1 MKNLSIRVDG
11 REIKIPDSKVRL
23 DKLAEMLKDDYQGHI
38 CMAKIKNKYHDLN
51 YVIHTD
57 EDVHLVDTTSEDG
70 RRLYFRVL
78 SFLLVVACRD
88 VFDNCKVFIKHSI
101 AGGLYCTLRMPKD
114 LTDGDVEV
122 LKAKMQEYI
131 DKDYKIT
138 CHYMPNDQAIDKFEE
153 VKRFDK
159 SNLLKY
165 RDDDLTKVYEC
176 NGYFDYFYGHM
187 FPSTSYIKDFDLVRM
202 GDGLVIQGPD
212 KGIRGKMSK
221 FKALPKLSD
230 IYRESEQWSRTL
242 GIETVVDLNEI
253 IENKEY
259 GEMIRTVEALHEK
272 KIAEIA
278 DMIVQRNSKLILIAA
293 PSSSGKTSFAHRLS
307 TQLRV
312 NGLTPLPISLDDYFV
327 DREHTPKDEN
337 GEYDFESI
345 DAIDIDQFNKDL
357 NDLLNG
363 KEIVKIKF
371 DFMTGSRVYTDKKLK
386 LEENHPIILEG
397 IHGLNPNLTKAIS
410 DDLKFKIYLSVIT
423 QINLDDH
430 NRIPTT
436 DFRLIRRMVRDHQ
449 FRNSSAERTL
459 EKWASVRRGEERNI
473 FPYQEEADVMFNS
486 ASVYELSVLKPRAIK
501 LLRQVDEDSN
511 HYLDALRL
519 RKFLQYFNQIDDTG
533 DIGPTSIIREFIGG
547 SRIVD

>member
-486 ASVYELSVLKPRAIK
+486 ASVYELSVLKPNAIK

>member
-1 MKNLSIRVDG
+1 MKSLSIRVDG

-486 ASVYELSVLKPRAIK
+486 ASVYELSVLKPRTIK

>member
-1 MKNLSIRVDG
+1 MKSLSIRVDG

-397 IHGLNPNLTKAIS
+397 IHGLNPNLTKTIS

>member
-1 MKNLSIRVDG
+1 MKSLSIRVDG

-486 ASVYELSVLKPRAIK
+486 ASVYELSVLKPNAIK

>member
-1 MKNLSIRVDG
+1 MKSLSIRVDG

-533 DIGPTSIIREFIGG
+533 DIGPTSIIREFICG

>member
-357 NDLLNG
+357 NDLLDG

>member
-1 MKNLSIRVDG
+1 MKSLSIRVDG